1 MDRTDGLGFQID
13 KTLKTVQLAYQQHFS
28 SKNIDLTIEQ
38 WVLLDY
44 IQKLSPGALQSDLSK
59 LSFRNRATTSRVV
72 KGLIRKGLVAKLKL
86 ENNQKQY
93 ILDLTSEGVKKWH
106 SANQVVQKLRK
117 LGKKDISTSDF
128 NVFLSVLEKVHEN
141 YKS

>member
-1 MDRTDGLGFQID
+1 M
-13 KTLKTVQLAYQQHFS
+13 VQLAYQQHFS
-28 SKNIDLTIEQ
+28 DNNIGLTIEQ

-59 LSFRNRATTSRVV
+59 LNFRNRATTSRVV
-72 KGLIRKGLVAKLKL
+72 KGLLRKGLVAKLRL

-93 ILDLTSEGVKKWH
+93 ILDLTNEGVKKWH
-106 SANQVVQKLRK
+106 SANQVVQKLRR
-117 LGKKDISTSDF
+117 LGKKDISSVDF
-128 NVFLSVLEKVHEN
+128 NVFLSVLEKVHDN

>member
-13 KTLKTVQLAYQQHFS
+13 KTLKTVQLAYQQHFIDN
-28 SKNIDLTIEQ
+28 NIGLTIEQ

-44 IQKLSPGALQSDLSK
+44 IKKLSPGALQSDLSK
-59 LSFRNRATTSRVV
+59 LNFRNRATTSRVV
-72 KGLIRKGLVAKLKL
+72 KGLILKGLVAKLRL

-93 ILDLTSEGVKKWH
+93 VLDLTNEGVKKWH
-106 SANQVVQKLRK
+106 SANQVVQKLRR
-117 LGKKDISTSDF
+117 LGKKDISSSDF

>member
-13 KTLKTVQLAYQQHFS
+13 KTLKTVQLAYQQHFTDH
-28 SKNIDLTIEQ
+28 NIGLTIEQ

-59 LSFRNRATTSRVV
+59 LNFRNRATTSRVV
-72 KGLIRKGLVAKLKL
+72 KGLIRKGLVAKLRL

-93 ILDLTSEGVKKWH
+93 ILDLTNEGVKKWH
-106 SANQVVQKLRK
+106 SANQVVQKLRR
-117 LGKKDISTSDF
+117 LGKKDISSADF

-141 YKS
+141 YKP

>member
-1 MDRTDGLGFQID
+1 MDRTDGLGFHID
-13 KTLKTVQLAYQQHFS
+13 RTLKTVQLAYQQQFS
-28 SKNIDLTIEQ
+28 DNNIGLTIEQ

-59 LSFRNRATTSRVV
+59 LNFRNRATTSRVV
-72 KGLIRKGLVAKLKL
+72 KGLIRKGLVAKLRL

-93 ILDLTSEGVKKWH
+93 ILDLTSEGVKIWH
-106 SANQVVQKLRK
+106 LANQVVQKLRR
-117 LGKKDISTSDF
+117 LGKKDISSADF

-141 YKS
+141 YKP